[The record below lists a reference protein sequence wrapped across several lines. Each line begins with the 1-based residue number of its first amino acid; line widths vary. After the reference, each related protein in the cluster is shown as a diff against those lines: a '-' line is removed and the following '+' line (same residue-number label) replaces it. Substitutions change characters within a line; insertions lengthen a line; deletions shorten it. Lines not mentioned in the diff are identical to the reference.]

1 MHHYIAST
9 QSAIHTE
16 LMPFPPPAQTS
27 RLFRIRFLFCEWHL
41 SKQKVVCFLAFA
53 AFAAE
58 AERGRGGDVIRM
70 FLLLF
75 HFLFLPPAAL
85 CMPQKRFFLLKG
97 CQTQC
102 RRRRQKTNPPSARLP
117 HFSPFS
123 FRSHPSPAV
132 PWIPLSPRISVPLKQ
147 WKRGGCTY
155 RKERDG
161 DGECSIF
168 DIFGST
174 CRTTYL
180 SSPPNHL

>member
-1 MHHYIAST
+1 MS
-9 QSAIHTE
+9 
-16 LMPFPPPAQTS
+16 FPPPAPTS

-41 SKQKVVCFLAFA
+41 SKQKVVCFLVFA

-58 AERGRGGDVIRM
+58 GERGRGGDVIRM

-85 CMPQKRFFLLKG
+85 CMSQKGFFLLKG

-147 WKRGGCTY
+147 WKRGGCIG
-155 RKERDG
+155 RKGMAMANAAFLTSLAVPTVPHTSLHLQTTFRNAC
-161 DGECSIF
+161 CSKR
-168 DIFGST
+168 S
-174 CRTTYL
+174 C
-180 SSPPNHL
+180 